1 MDYGAIGIGVGIA
14 GVIFA
19 GLAWSLSG
27 RALKYQ
33 MLAELMREY
42 AQPEMGQSVER
53 LWVFYVCACFQ
64 KEDTLMGKFAERLR
78 DADKL
83 CSQDDVDAK
92 EDSVN
97 KARRQVSHFYQR
109 MAALHEG
116 HVFPGKILYRIWRE
130 KDLLIIPKI
139 IIPLEKAL
147 IKSRGETLDEK
158 DYELLIK
165 LYEHSKGPG
174 ITIF

>member
-14 GVIFA
+14 GVMFA

-27 RALKYQ
+27 RALKFQ

-42 AQPEMGQSVER
+42 AHPAMGQFVER
-53 LWVFYVCACFQ
+53 LWVFYVCVCFQ
-64 KEDTLMGKFAERLR
+64 KEDTLMDQFAERLR

-83 CSQDDVDAK
+83 CSQDDVEAE

-109 MAALHEG
+109 MAALHIG
-116 HVFPGKILYRIWRE
+116 RSLPDKVLYRIWRE
-130 KDLLIIPKI
+130 KDLRIIPKI

-147 IKSRGETLDEK
+147 IKSQGETPDEK
-158 DYELLIK
+158 DYELLTK

-174 ITIF
+174 RTIF

>member
-14 GVIFA
+14 GVMFA

-27 RALKYQ
+27 RALKFQ

-42 AQPEMGQSVER
+42 AQSEMGQSVER
-53 LWVFYVCACFQ
+53 LWVFYVCVCFQ
-64 KEDTLMGKFAERLR
+64 KEDALMGQFAERLR

-83 CSQDDVDAK
+83 CSQDDVEAE

-109 MAALHEG
+109 MAALHIG
-116 HVFPGKILYRIWRE
+116 HALPDKVLYRIWNE
-130 KDLLIIPKI
+130 KTLEIIPKI

-147 IKSRGETLDEK
+147 IKSRGETPDEK
-158 DYELLIK
+158 CFEFLTK

>member
-1 MDYGAIGIGVGIA
+1 MDYGAIGIGVGIT

-42 AQPEMGQSVER
+42 ARPEMGQSVER
-53 LWVFYVCACFQ
+53 LWVFYVCVCFQ
-64 KEDTLMGKFAERLR
+64 KENTLMGQFAERLS

-83 CSQDDVDAK
+83 CGQNGVEAK

-109 MAALHEG
+109 MAALHIG
-116 HVFPGKILYRIWRE
+116 RAVPDKVLYRIWTE
-130 KDLLIIPKI
+130 KTLEIIPKI

-147 IKSRGETLDEK
+147 VKSRGETPDEK
-158 DYELLIK
+158 DYELLTK

-174 ITIF
+174 ITII